1 MGRKTMLIRDANRI
15 VGGLGKASKMPGLCY
30 GLSTDV
36 CHVGGKL
43 RKIEGS
49 VCIGCY
55 ASNGSYG
62 RHNVRMA
69 HVRRLRAVKRAL
81 RDSVARGEFVQ
92 AMSVL
97 LRNESHMR
105 WHDSGDLIS
114 TDHLGLICEVARATP
129 SVKHWLPT
137 KELGRV
143 LEYLQDNEIPGNLVI
158 RVSSFMVGDNPIDV
172 PEGLNT
178 CTTHA
183 DASKRVA
190 GFCPAILN
198 HSTCD
203 DCGCRKCWDKNVRN
217 VSYGHHG
224 IRQARPVNHDCRAA
238 ADAIL
243 EKEMAFQCMLV

>member
-1 MGRKTMLIRDANRI
+1 MLIRDAKRI
-15 VGGLGKASKMPGLCY
+15 VGGLSKPSKMPGASY

-55 ASNGSYG
+55 ASAGFY
-62 RHNVRMA
+62 RLHQARRA
-69 HVRRLRAVKRAL
+69 HARRLQAVKRAL
-81 RDSVARGEFVQ
+81 KSPGGRADFVQ
-92 AMSVL
+92 AMKVL
-97 LRNESHMR
+97 LRKVDYMR
-105 WHDSGDLIS
+105 WHDSGDLMS
-114 TDHLGLICEVARATP
+114 VDHLALICEVARATP
-129 SVKHWLPT
+129 HVKHWLPT

-143 LEYLQDNEIPGNLVI
+143 LQYMRDNDIPDNLTI
-158 RVSSFMVGDNPIDV
+158 RVSNYMVGDKPIDV

-183 DASKRVA
+183 DMTAA
-190 GFCPAILN
+190 MPGHCPAVKN

-203 DCGCRKCWDKNVRN
+203 DCGCRKCWDKSVKN

-224 IRQARPVNHDCRAA
+224 LRNLRGANNACRAQA
-238 ADAIL
+238 AAIL
-243 EKEMAFQCMLV
+243 EKEMASQAMLV